1 MTLIACGST
10 RHLRRETSE
19 CSTCGAA
26 TVQLLAFADTA
37 YWGVDR
43 VCMSCGTEFGDADV
57 VPESGTLEERLAQIV
72 VKAESACECPM
83 VFFEGEL
90 DGGFVYAP
98 CVHELAR
105 SPMDFEAL
113 RWMLQEVGGIVKVG
127 LGMDRERRGPEF
139 DAFPDGTILDDGP
152 YITMAA
158 LKTDG
163 VWETQGHIGPL
174 EVRSAFMWG
183 RVKLRVATQ

>member
-1 MTLIACGST
+1 M
-10 RHLRRETSE
+10 
-19 CSTCGAA
+19 
-26 TVQLLAFADTA
+26 QLLAFADTA

-90 DGGFVYAP
+90 DGGFMYAP

-105 SPMDFEAL
+105 APMDLETL
-113 RWMLQEVGGIVKVG
+113 TWMLREVGGIVKVRLG
-127 LGMDRERRGPEF
+127 LERDRRGLEF
-139 DAFPDGTILDDGP
+139 DSLPDDTVLDDGP

-158 LKTDG
+158 RKIKGT
-163 VWETQGHIGPL
+163 WETQGHIGPL

-183 RVKLRVATQ
+183 RIKPRAVTP